1 MPRQR
6 ERRDTP
12 ARWGLDHHRRRHRRA
27 VESDLD
33 PLFEGGVEASEE
45 AIVNARIAAPTMT
58 GADGWRVFGLPHEEL
73 REILKRYGRLAAG
86 AR

>member
-1 MPRQR
+1 M
-6 ERRDTP
+6 
-12 ARWGLDHHRRRHRRA
+12 
-27 VESDLD
+27 
-33 PLFEGGVEASEE
+33 EASEE